1 MAKIDVSRYSEDVT
15 CIEPKGLRKKL
26 LADLLPTVKKF
37 ALQRNRLI
45 VASYISPSVTKGG
58 IIMPPATQEE
68 NRWQGKVGLLIAV
81 GPSAFDFDEV
91 REAVARAVGAV
102 RDACEENEEEFTPK
116 MRNQATSVALKEM
129 NVPMVGDWV
138 AYRTSE
144 THEFGV
150 PVNGEHTLASCRMVT
165 DDSIVMRV
173 ADPRL
178 VY

>member
-1 MAKIDVSRYSEDVT
+1 MAKIDLSRYSEDMT

-26 LADLLPTVKKF
+26 LADLLPTVKKYG
-37 ALQRNRLI
+37 LQRNRLI
-45 VASYISPSVTKGG
+45 VATYVKPSVTKGG
-58 IIMPPATQEE
+58 IIMPLNTQEE
-68 NRWQGKVGLLIAV
+68 DRYQGKVGLLIAV

-91 REAVARAVGAV
+91 REAVARAVDAV
-102 RDACEENEEEFTPK
+102 RHACDENGETFTDK
-116 MRNQATSVALKEM
+116 MRDQATAVALKEM

-138 AYRTSE
+138 AYRNSE

-150 PVNGEHTLASCRMVT
+150 PVNGEHTLASCRMLT

-173 ADPRL
+173 SDPRL